1 MEKKSDDTGLRA
13 QERLKYLLDATEAPD
28 NAFMMSVAMPASV
41 IHLGRASGLIREV
54 LAQAKGEGG
63 AAALREIASVI
74 ERDWARL
81 GTQRS
86 LILKTIRDRA
96 TAFDRMEN
104 KNETELRDQDD
115 EELTKAVFVDGSPP
129 GCLRPDLVHL
139 RDRGPRSP
147 ELTKAM
153 RVLLSYI
160 EEAEAEEPTGVV
172 IPTAT
177 RVDLPGP
184 IDRDVEP
191 AAPGT
196 LGRRITRRIIE
207 AIGSTGHPESAEDAL
222 TRLLAALMEAQAA
235 RGRAEGQLLQQQ
247 DAQLRQEQD
256 VVTDLRNKVQMLCSI
271 PNPSSTRCS
280 TSPTR

>member
-1 MEKKSDDTGLRA
+1 
-13 QERLKYLLDATEAPD
+13 
-28 NAFMMSVAMPASV
+28 
-41 IHLGRASGLIREV
+41 

-160 EEAEAEEPTGVV
+160 EEAEAEEPTGV
-172 IPTAT
+172 
-177 RVDLPGP
+177 GH
-184 IDRDVEP
+184 
-191 AAPGT
+191 
-196 LGRRITRRIIE
+196 TRR
-207 AIGSTGHPESAEDAL
+207 
-222 TRLLAALMEAQAA
+222 
-235 RGRAEGQLLQQQ
+235 GREVPSRHEGGGQGG
-247 DAQLRQEQD
+247 
-256 VVTDLRNKVQMLCSI
+256 
-271 PNPSSTRCS
+271 
-280 TSPTR
+280 TS